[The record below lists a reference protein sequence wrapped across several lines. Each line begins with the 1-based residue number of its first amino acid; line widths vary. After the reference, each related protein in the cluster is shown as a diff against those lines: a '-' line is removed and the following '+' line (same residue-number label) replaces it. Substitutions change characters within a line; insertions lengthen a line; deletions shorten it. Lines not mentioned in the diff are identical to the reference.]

1 MASYFNRKVT
11 MTYLIKILL
20 VVFALIPLSA
30 VAEVIYMN
38 DGSTLK
44 GTIKSIKND
53 EIVISTSFG
62 DVTVSNT
69 KVSRIDYS
77 NEINHDTVQLYNK
90 PARVAQEEQKDVPL
104 NEKPGYWFAMSGLS
118 FVAATYLSNDADSFD
133 AEADRLNAQYP
144 NSNPA
149 FEKMDRTWIY
159 VLYGMSAINAMVGIN
174 KLQVNKST
182 IVGVSTNGR
191 SAFLV
196 AKHQF

>member
-1 MASYFNRKVT
+1 

-44 GTIKSIKND
+44 GAIKSIKND

-62 DVTVSNT
+62 DVTVSIT

-104 NEKPGYWFAMSGLS
+104 SEKPGYWFAMSGLS

-133 AEADRLNAQYP
+133 AEADTWNAQNP
-144 NSNPA
+144 NYTY
-149 FEKMDRTWIY
+149 EKMDRTWIY
-159 VLYGMSAINAMVGIN
+159 VLYGISAINAMVGIN

-191 SAFLV
+191 STFLV

>member
-1 MASYFNRKVT
+1 
-11 MTYLIKILL
+11 MTYLINILL